1 MVDVFE
7 HRPTG
12 IYNNSP
18 VASARSCTE
27 TGGPSRLWADLTEDF
42 VNSPALPSTSLFGGS
57 QAVGDVEGIVRSV
70 LVSTLD
76 LKLTTLFEMVDDAT
90 GAPVEVTTAAISR
103 MVDSGELTIE
113 ELSSGEGVE
122 AVVTLAG

>member
-1 MVDVFE
+1 M
-7 HRPTG
+7 
-12 IYNNSP
+12 
-18 VASARSCTE
+18 
-27 TGGPSRLWADLTEDF
+27 
-42 VNSPALPSTSLFGGS
+42 NSPALPSTSLFGGS